1 MGESAG
7 LALVP
12 RPSVLPPHS
21 DVLWRA
27 RGWRFAGFCVWMS
40 CFPLAREGG
49 WPCQTGM
56 HGARFPTPFLT
67 CLTPGQLNPTAG
79 AQRGLVIAP
88 GSLPP
93 LLQDHSPHFQ
103 LSVGGWVCHLGVL
116 TSTAGPSRPY
126 KSFLQ
131 VPLRLESRIWG
142 PGQGLWSCQICSLMQ
157 RSVGEPSLPVG
168 TVSLGSSLSPSPEVA
183 SAYGICFSHLLES
196 SVHTKAV
203 ALVTSSQPS
212 SSHKTT
218 QRVLALTALPVLA
231 KLHLSQ
237 TETPPDPAHCQQV
250 PRLSHPTV
258 SQCLGKA
265 LGPLGIGRWPGEEG
279 FAPRCSSRGRNGLWD
294 TETAQPCCSSVW
306 FHISYLCVLSAA
318 VYGPWDDKLSMQCA
332 LPNSGLLLGKRKRAL

>member
-7 LALVP
+7 LAVVP

-49 WPCQTGM
+49 WPWSDRD
-56 HGARFPTPFLT
+56 AW
-67 CLTPGQLNPTAG
+67 
-79 AQRGLVIAP
+79 
-88 GSLPP
+88 GSLPHP
-93 LLQDHSPHFQ
+93 IPHVSDPRAAESHCWGSTWTCHRPWQSPSPASGPQSSF
-103 LSVGGWVCHLGVL
+103 SAFCRRLGVPPGCADIHCRTL
-116 TSTAGPSRPY
+116 TTIQP
-126 KSFLQ
+126 FLQ
-131 VPLRLESRIWG
+131 VPLRLETRIWG

-318 VYGPWDDKLSMQCA
+318 IYGPWDDKLSMQCA